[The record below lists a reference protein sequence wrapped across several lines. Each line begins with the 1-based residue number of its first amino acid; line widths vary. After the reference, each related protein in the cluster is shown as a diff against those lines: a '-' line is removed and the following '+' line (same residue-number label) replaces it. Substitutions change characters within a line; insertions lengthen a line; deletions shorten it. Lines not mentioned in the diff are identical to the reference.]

1 LVPPSEP
8 LFNAF
13 RYKYDVR
20 VRELKTTI
28 GIGPPSLTH
37 PPQQD
42 ITGLRK
48 SKEFKVFNNA
58 IWDTGASHTV
68 ITPQVVATLKKEYGI
83 QPTGITQVN
92 AVGDKPEIKHEAE
105 TYLVDVLLP
114 DNVLLPNLNVL
125 CDSISRA
132 DVLVGMDIIQ
142 RGDFCISNAKG
153 KTTFTFCIPP
163 FKKTTD
169 LYIKVMEENAKIR
182 KRNKRKR

>member
-1 LVPPSEP
+1 MVPPLEP

-37 PPQQD
+37 PPQAD
-42 ITGLRK
+42 TTGLRK
-48 SKEFKVFNNA
+48 SKVFNAA
-58 IWDTGASHTV
+58 IWDTGASNTV
-68 ITPQVVATLKKEYGI
+68 ITPQVVEALQKEYGI
-83 QPTGITQVN
+83 QPTGMIQVN
-92 AVGDKPEIKHEAE
+92 AVGDKPESKHEAE

-114 DNVLLPNLNVL
+114 DNVLIPNLNVL
-125 CDSISRA
+125 CDSISGC
-132 DVLVGMDIIQ
+132 DVLIGMDIIQ

-163 FKKTTD
+163 FNKTTD